1 MPIHCPYQDAFTAA
15 QAAKSA
21 VQTATRLRDAATK
34 AAEAVKSASPPPPGD
49 DSINDLREAA
59 IKAADA
65 ASQAEAEASA
75 KQLAQQNAENAAVGA
90 AEALKSAING
100 RKSAEDNA
108 AAAAK
113 YVTDSENALAKAKI
127 VATTKAGAAKAAS
140 ERLTKAATA
149 VQEKQGLAA
158 KIADAVASAPPE
170 ENPKVEAPRANPP
183 ANGKK

>member
-1 MPIHCPYQDAFTAA
+1 
-15 QAAKSA
+15 
-21 VQTATRLRDAATK
+21 
-34 AAEAVKSASPPPPGD
+34 
-49 DSINDLREAA
+49 
-59 IKAADA
+59 
-65 ASQAEAEASA
+65 
-75 KQLAQQNAENAAVGA
+75 
-90 AEALKSAING
+90 
-100 RKSAEDNA
+100 
-108 AAAAK
+108 
-113 YVTDSENALAKAKI
+113 LAKAKI